1 MSEIIK
7 TEAVVLNK
15 IDYRDTS
22 VIASLY
28 TEDLGKI
35 SAIVKGARS
44 TKSKIGRIVDPLNHL
59 RLIIYKKETRDVQ
72 LVSDAEIISHL
83 ARLKENLLALKYS
96 YAIIEL
102 VHKLT
107 PVEEQNKKIFRGI
120 VRILSLLEKGDEKPQ
135 ILFGKFFLFLMKETG
150 YEIQI
155 EKCSVCAR
163 LDLKNMMNGFNWDTG
178 ILCAECKEEKIDNYR
193 IKPEL
198 FDYLNCLKSNK
209 LVPAVS
215 DSAIN
220 DANNFFETYLKFHVP
235 DFKEIQTFKSF

>member
-1 MSEIIK
+1 
-7 TEAVVLNK
+7 
-15 IDYRDTS
+15 
-22 VIASLY
+22 
-28 TEDLGKI
+28 
-35 SAIVKGARS
+35 
-44 TKSKIGRIVDPLNHL
+44 
-59 RLIIYKKETRDVQ
+59 
-72 LVSDAEIISHL
+72 
-83 ARLKENLLALKYS
+83 
-96 YAIIEL
+96 
-102 VHKLT
+102 
-107 PVEEQNKKIFRGI
+107 
-120 VRILSLLEKGDEKPQ
+120 
-135 ILFGKFFLFLMKETG
+135 MKETG